1 MSMFPADV
9 NPSQLAAFLKS
20 VYASDGVIHVHKV
33 AQDLHWDLTKLLPI
47 LDAAEMLGLVT
58 VEKGEAKL
66 SRDGHKMV
74 SVKKGRMHTLGKSLS
89 KIEPFMTALKFKRKF
104 TGEEVAKE
112 LSKKGIRWHHEDEVN
127 SLIVSDLLMHW
138 GIRTRILDYDGSSF
152 TPSTENDPSS

>member
-1 MSMFPADV
+1 MSIFPADV

-20 VYASDGVIHVHKV
+20 VYASDGVVHVHKV
-33 AQDLHWDLTKLLPI
+33 ALDLHWDLTKLLPI

-66 SRDGHKMV
+66 SRDGHTMI
-74 SVKKGRMHTLGKSLS
+74 SIKKGRMHALSNSLS

-112 LSKKGIRWHHEDEVN
+112 LSRKGVRWHHEDEVN

-138 GIRTRILDYDGSSF
+138 GIPARILDYDGSSF
-152 TPSTENDPSS
+152 TPSTGSDQSS